1 MSTLNHFELSIAF
14 EHHIYHRKRKLIQ
27 TVFIMS
33 QPIFQCYLYNG
44 TLFDQSVIVAIL
56 HYSANLVLTLSY
68 LAKTPHLNGVY
79 YAKWQAE
86 IGVQIMDN
94 LTCNFN
100 RTRVLF

>member
-1 MSTLNHFELSIAF
+1 MRYCNSYAL
-14 EHHIYHRKRKLIQ
+14 LIR
-27 TVFIMS
+27 
-33 QPIFQCYLYNG
+33 
-44 TLFDQSVIVAIL
+44 
-56 HYSANLVLTLSY
+56 NLVLTLSY
-68 LAKTPHLNGVY
+68 LTKTPRLNGLY

>member
-1 MSTLNHFELSIAF
+1 M
-14 EHHIYHRKRKLIQ
+14 
-27 TVFIMS
+27 V
-33 QPIFQCYLYNG
+33 
-44 TLFDQSVIVAIL
+44 IL

-68 LAKTPHLNGVY
+68 LIKTPHLNGVY